1 MLNNSEICLKP
12 LKTLLFVDMKF
23 SLRISDRG
31 TCNDSD
37 RGNDV
42 SYCFIFSFTVV
53 PEPKNQV
60 KTRSQA
66 KKLKDQPPKKTCIS
80 KLEEKEKQKEQT
92 PPPKENTSDTEKASF
107 LPVDAI
113 KNTVSFGRGSTEG
126 VERVQ
131 SSVESRTEAPSFAP
145 ANFQFMAPAGVNTFT
160 YFSKTFKF
168 QPLSPTSA
176 AEFMFPSSASS
187 FFSPKKPAEKP
198 VNNVVTE
205 DPVAAFNKPVASTNI
220 DQQQSENSDAESL
233 TAPCEVAMETR
244 DEEEKQ
250 QSTNEVV
257 DIESTM
263 EITGTQQQPVEVDS
277 EAVTAKESDVPECH
291 DTGDEQHDAAYF
303 RNLVKMETD
312 RLNEIC
318 TKWEQ
323 ISTEE
328 ENLTEEGMVH
338 NIVWYNLQL

>member
-1 MLNNSEICLKP
+1 MFCIV
-12 LKTLLFVDMKF
+12 FV
-23 SLRISDRG
+23 
-31 TCNDSD
+31 
-37 RGNDV
+37 
-42 SYCFIFSFTVV
+42 CFFAVM

-66 KKLKDQPPKKTCIS
+66 KKLKDQPPKKTCAS

-92 PPPKENTSDTEKASF
+92 QPPKENTSNTERASF
-107 LPVDAI
+107 PVVDAI
-113 KNTVSFGRGSTEG
+113 RNTVSFGRGSTEG

-198 VNNVVTE
+198 VNNVIME
-205 DPVAAFNKPVASTNI
+205 DPVAAFNEPVTSTNI
-220 DQQQSENSDAESL
+220 VIEQQQSENSDAESL
-233 TAPCEVAMETR
+233 TAPCEVAMETCS
-244 DEEEKQ
+244 EEEKQ

-263 EITGTQQQPVEVDS
+263 EITGTQQQPVEVGS
-277 EAVTAKESDVPECH
+277 EAVTATESDAPESQ
-291 DTGDEQHDAAYF
+291 DAGDEEHDAAYF

-312 RLNEIC
+312 RLNEVC
-318 TKWEQ
+318 AKWEK
-323 ISTEE
+323 ISAEE
-328 ENLTEEGMVH
+328 DNLSEEGMVH
-338 NIVWYNLQL
+338 NIVWYNLEQYS